1 MPRITPVDWRT
12 LIKVFVFHG
21 CEYKRKQGSH
31 HVLTCPDARR
41 AIVIPEYDEI
51 DAEIDAEIIKN
62 NLRSA
67 GISRDE
73 YFDLLRRV

>member
-1 MPRITPVDWRT
+1 
-12 LIKVFVFHG
+12 L
-21 CEYKRKQGSH
+21 
-31 HVLTCPDARR
+31 PDARR
-41 AIVIPEYDEI
+41 AIVIPEYD
-51 DAEIDAEIIKN
+51 EIDAEIIKN